1 MPVYKNKDKGTWYAS
16 FYYRDWTG
24 VNRRKKKEGFK
35 TKREALD
42 FEREFIKQQGGD
54 SDMLFSSLVE
64 LYLADCRTRLRASSC
79 ENKRFIIDS
88 KLLPTF
94 GGMRLNAILPATV
107 RQWQNAL
114 ISSEEDYSPTYLRT
128 VNSQLS
134 AILNYA
140 VRYYGLRINP
150 ATVSGTIGK
159 NRAEAMQFWTEA
171 EFERFAAAV
180 ANKPASFAMFETLFW
195 TGMREGELLALTL
208 SDVDFEKKTIS
219 ITKSFAVVKSVEVIS
234 PPKTPKSNRVITAP
248 DFLLEILKDYAG
260 RLYDY
265 DPSERLFLK
274 TKSFLSRE
282 MARGS
287 AASGVKKIR
296 IHDLRHSH
304 ASYLIEHGFSAL
316 VVSERLGH
324 ESVQTTLEIYAHL
337 YPNKHGEIAS
347 FLDAERTKIVPK
359 NLGDSGETENADNG
373 NNKSKENQ
381 PK

>member
-1 MPVYKNKDKGTWYAS
+1 MPAYKNPDRGTWYAS

-24 VNRRKKKEGFK
+24 ANRRKKKEGFK

-54 SDMLFSSLVE
+54 SDMLFSAVVE
-64 LYLADCRTRLRASSC
+64 LYLADCKTRLRASTC
-79 ENKRFIIDS
+79 ENKRFIIEG
-88 KLLPTF
+88 KLLPVF
-94 GGMRLNAILPATV
+94 GNMRLNAILPATV

-114 ISSEEDYSPTYLRT
+114 ISSEEEYSPTYLRS

-134 AILNYA
+134 AVLNYA
-140 VRYYGLRINP
+140 VRYYGLRVNP
-150 ATVSGTIGK
+150 ASVAGTIGK
-159 NRAEAMQFWTEA
+159 NRAEAMQFWTEG

-180 ANKPASFAMFETLFW
+180 ANKPVSYAMFETLFW

-208 SDVDFEKKTIS
+208 SDVDFEKKTIA
-219 ITKSFAVVKSVEVIS
+219 ITKSFSVLNGVEVIS

-248 DFLLEILKDYAG
+248 DFLLAILKEYAG

-265 DPSERLFLK
+265 EPSERLFLK
-274 TKSFLSRE
+274 TKSYLSRE
-282 MARGS
+282 MVRGC

-337 YPNKHGEIAS
+337 YPNKHGEVAS
-347 FLDAERTKIVPK
+347 FLDAERTKNVPK
-359 NLGDSGETENADNG
+359 NSEAVGGVDNGDNMSNENA
-373 NNKSKENQ
+373 ENQ
-381 PK
+381 HK